1 MVVTAHM
8 LHHDMGVD
16 AEIADYFANRRPV
29 PQQNLFWKGKH
40 IYLSAGF
47 GTLTIP
53 LVYDLQ
59 FKMGLDKTALLND
72 AHVDLMEAGFDLL
85 SRYENGLMDLPAFLN
100 ACKLLLADKVKQQH
114 LVQDLFSFFSNKT
127 PAYFAFYRDHASLA
141 RSDMFLFTLADL
153 DVSDEWVAAFLP
165 YWYAVARP
173 ILIMDDFVDLEED
186 RLTGEKENIII
197 ELGNNREAIYRAF
210 EMGMKDLDRL
220 ATVNE
225 KLAKHIQLRLEY
237 CMNKKYI
244 RSQLHD

>member
-16 AEIADYFANRRPV
+16 EEIANYFANQRPV

-59 FKMGLDKTALLND
+59 LKMGVDKADLLHD
-72 AHVDLMEAGFDLL
+72 AHVSLMEAGFDLL
-85 SRYENGLMDLPAFLN
+85 SRYESGFIDLSAFLH
-100 ACKLLLADKVKQQH
+100 ACKLLLSDKIKQQH
-114 LVQDLFSFFSNKT
+114 IVEDLFSFFSGNM
-127 PAYFAFYRDHASLA
+127 PAYFAFDRHHVSLA

-153 DVSDEWVAAFLP
+153 NVSDEWVTAFLP

-173 ILIMDDFVDLEED
+173 ILIMDDFVDLEDD
-186 RLTGEKENIII
+186 RLSGEKENVII
-197 ELGNNREAIYRAF
+197 ELGNNREAIYKAF
-210 EMGMKDLDRL
+210 ELGMDDLHRL
-220 ATVNE
+220 ATINA
-225 KLAKHIQLRLEY
+225 KLEKHIMLRLEQ

-244 RSQLHD
+244 RAQLCD